1 MKEPLMAEVDELYN
15 SRTRS
20 IECENKR
27 QNEIRRLAREALMR
41 EDLRDLTK
49 SEALSRVVRRAIM
62 VYDDVEQLHIPK
74 KRENRCD
81 P

>member
-1 MKEPLMAEVDELYN
+1 MKEPSTAEMRE
-15 SRTRS
+15 R
-20 IECENKR
+20 IERVRAIERENTR

-74 KRENRCD
+74 KGE
-81 P
+81 PL

>member
-1 MKEPLMAEVDELYN
+1 MKEPSLAEMHERLDHVRAVE
-15 SRTRS
+15 R
-20 IECENKR
+20 ENKR

-49 SEALSRVVRRAIM
+49 YEALSRVVRRAIM

-74 KRENRCD
+74 KRE
-81 P
+81 PL